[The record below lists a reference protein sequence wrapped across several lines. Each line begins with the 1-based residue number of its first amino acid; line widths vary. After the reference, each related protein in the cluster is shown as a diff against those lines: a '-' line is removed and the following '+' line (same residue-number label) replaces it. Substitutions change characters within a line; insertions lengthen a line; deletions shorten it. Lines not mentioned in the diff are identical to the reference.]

1 MNFNRVFPGADTG
14 GPATQLAYYIS
25 HVLMPIVDVVMD
37 VHTGGSSMRIEPS
50 SLATVNPAH
59 PRHRERMEAMLAFMT
74 PLSFVWV
81 SHVQSL
87 SLRLLPKPRKTAAVA
102 APDHPGARRE
112 DGWYSTGRGRD
123 AGQGGRRDRAGRVRA
138 KRFCVI

>member
-87 SLRLLPKPRKTAAVA
+87 SLRLLPKPHRSCCRC
-102 APDHPGARRE
+102 GARPP
-112 DGWYSTGRGRD
+112 
-123 AGQGGRRDRAGRVRA
+123 RRTARRRSVFFRT
-138 KRFCVI
+138 RP

>member
-81 SHVQSL
+81 S
-87 SLRLLPKPRKTAAVA
+87 AA
-102 APDHPGARRE
+102 APSASSF
-112 DGWYSTGRGRD
+112 DGSTNAACQTTPAHGEKTVGILPD
-123 AGQGGRRDRAGRVRA
+123 EAVTQGKVVVETELGG
-138 KRFCVI
+138 

>member
-81 SHVQSL
+81 SHVQ
-87 SLRLLPKPRKTAAVA
+87 LPLPGKPQRSCCRC
-102 APDHPGARRE
+102 GARPP
-112 DGWYSTGRGRD
+112 
-123 AGQGGRRDRAGRVRA
+123 RRTARRRSASFLTV
-138 KRFCVI
+138 K